1 MLINTFSVFFYH
13 IRIASV
19 LNSRN
24 KKSGTFWLNKKTCDN
39 VGFSSHAPE
48 SVKRD
53 IKRPTTVCFHI
64 ILDICIAYLHFPQ
77 GWVERAKNERAW
89 KSTRARKGDTRLG
102 DSFFA
107 RSTIPEEKWGTTRSL
122 NNSPLL
128 DGSNR
133 KSANSFV
140 DQNKKAFVILV
151 PMTSIARNIGR
162 KKKNVNL
169 WEALRKSHQLSC
181 FLRTRENGRNQ
192 PLSR

>member
-1 MLINTFSVFFYH
+1 MLINTFSVFFNH

-19 LNSRN
+19 LISRN
-24 KKSGTFWLNKKTCDN
+24 KKSPKSRERFDLTRRLVITLDFHLMRLKVSNETL
-39 VGFSSHAPE
+39 
-48 SVKRD
+48 RD
-53 IKRPTTVCFHI
+53 RRSFVF
-64 ILDICIAYLHFPQ
+64 ILLWIFAFAYLHFVFSQ

-89 KSTRARKGDTRLG
+89 KSTCARKGDTRLG
-102 DSFFA
+102 DFHARSPFA

-162 KKKNVNL
+162 KKKRQPVRSP
-169 WEALRKSHQLSC
+169 EEVSSAQLFS
-181 FLRTRENGRNQ
+181 
-192 PLSR
+192 

>member
-1 MLINTFSVFFYH
+1 MFSYY
-13 IRIASV
+13 
-19 LNSRN
+19 
-24 KKSGTFWLNKKTCDN
+24 SG
-39 VGFSSHAPE
+39 
-48 SVKRD
+48 
-53 IKRPTTVCFHI
+53 
-64 ILDICIAYLHFPQ
+64 YLHYHRFIQFLHFVFPQ

-102 DSFFA
+102 DFHARSRFA

-140 DQNKKAFVILV
+140 IQNKKAFVILI

-162 KKKNVNL
+162 KKKKTSTCEKPWGSFISSAV
-169 WEALRKSHQLSC
+169 
-181 FLRTRENGRNQ
+181 FLELEKMAETNH
-192 PLSR
+192 